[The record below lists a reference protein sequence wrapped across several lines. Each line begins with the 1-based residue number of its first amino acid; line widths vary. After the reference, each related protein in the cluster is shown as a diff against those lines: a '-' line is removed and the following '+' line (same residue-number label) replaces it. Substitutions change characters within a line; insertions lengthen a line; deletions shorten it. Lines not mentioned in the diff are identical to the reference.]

1 MSPTALGKFIETVG
15 VPVAMA
21 AACGFVVWWLLRW
34 LTGSLATQ
42 IREIKQEIKDETDD
56 VQNEVKQLH
65 GIAIGLIDRIRVLE
79 RNTLLAHT
87 TMLGQL
93 GCKELPVW
101 HDKLIVLDGHRASWY
116 GIRDISDVTSS
127 GRLVETRRG
136 SA

>member
-21 AACGFVVWWLLRW
+21 VACGFVVWWLLKW
-34 LTGSLATQ
+34 LTGSLGTQ
-42 IREIKQEIKDETDD
+42 IKEIKQEIKDETDE
-56 VQNEVKQLH
+56 VQGEIRQLH
-65 GIAIGLIDRIRVLE
+65 GITISLIDRIRVLE

-101 HDKLIVLDGHRASWY
+101 H
-116 GIRDISDVTSS
+116 
-127 GRLVETRRG
+127 ETRKEKISELKEQIKDIGRNG
-136 SA
+136 EID

>member
-1 MSPTALGKFIETVG
+1 MSPTTIGKFIETVG

-21 AACGFVVWWLLRW
+21 AACGFVVWWLLKW
-34 LTGSLATQ
+34 LTGSLAVQ

-56 VQNEVKQLH
+56 VQNEVRQLH

-93 GCKELPVW
+93 GCKELPIW
-101 HDKLIVLDGHRASWY
+101 H
-116 GIRDISDVTSS
+116 
-127 GRLVETRRG
+127 ETRKEKIAELKEQIKDIGRNG
-136 SA
+136 EVNDSN

>member
-21 AACGFVVWWLLRW
+21 AACGFVVWWLLKW
-34 LTGSLATQ
+34 LTGSLGTQ
-42 IREIKQEIKDETDD
+42 IKEIKQEIKDETDE
-56 VQNEVKQLH
+56 VQGEIRQLH
-65 GIAIGLIDRIRVLE
+65 SITISLIDRIRVLE

-101 HDKLIVLDGHRASWY
+101 H
-116 GIRDISDVTSS
+116 
-127 GRLVETRRG
+127 ETRKEKISELKEQIKDIGRNG
-136 SA
+136 EIG

>member
-21 AACGFVVWWLLRW
+21 AACGFVVWWLLKW
-34 LTGSLATQ
+34 LTGSLGTQ
-42 IREIKQEIKDETDD
+42 IKEIKQEIKDETDE
-56 VQNEVKQLH
+56 VQGEIRQLH
-65 GIAIGLIDRIRVLE
+65 SITISLIDRIRVLE

-101 HDKLIVLDGHRASWY
+101 H
-116 GIRDISDVTSS
+116 
-127 GRLVETRRG
+127 ETRKEKISELKEQIKDIGRNG
-136 SA
+136 EVN

>member
-1 MSPTALGKFIETVG
+1 MSPTTIGKFIETVG

-21 AACGFVVWWLLRW
+21 AACGFVVWWLLKW
-34 LTGSLATQ
+34 LTGSLAVQ

-101 HDKLIVLDGHRASWY
+101 H
-116 GIRDISDVTSS
+116 
-127 GRLVETRRG
+127 ETRKEKIAELKEQIKDIGRNG
-136 SA
+136 EAS

>member
-21 AACGFVVWWLLRW
+21 VACGFLVWWLLKW
-34 LTGSLATQ
+34 LTGSLGTQ
-42 IREIKQEIKDETDD
+42 IKEIKQEIKDETDE
-56 VQNEVKQLH
+56 VQGEVRQLH
-65 GIAIGLIDRIRVLE
+65 SITISLIDRIRVLE

-101 HDKLIVLDGHRASWY
+101 H
-116 GIRDISDVTSS
+116 
-127 GRLVETRRG
+127 ETRKEKIAELKEQIKDIGRNG
-136 SA
+136 EIG

>member
-21 AACGFVVWWLLRW
+21 VACGFLVWWLLKW
-34 LTGSLATQ
+34 LTGSLGTQ
-42 IREIKQEIKDETDD
+42 IKEIKQEIKDETDE
-56 VQNEVKQLH
+56 VQGEIRLLH
-65 GIAIGLIDRIRVLE
+65 SITISLIDRIRVLE

-101 HDKLIVLDGHRASWY
+101 Y
-116 GIRDISDVTSS
+116 
-127 GRLVETRRG
+127 ETRKEKISELKEQIKDIGRNG
-136 SA
+136 EVG

>member
-21 AACGFVVWWLLRW
+21 VACGFLVWWLLKW
-34 LTGSLATQ
+34 LTGSLGTQ
-42 IREIKQEIKDETDD
+42 IKEIKQEIKDETDE
-56 VQNEVKQLH
+56 VQGEVRQLH
-65 GIAIGLIDRIRVLE
+65 GITISLIDRIRVLE

-101 HDKLIVLDGHRASWY
+101 Y
-116 GIRDISDVTSS
+116 
-127 GRLVETRRG
+127 ETRKEKISELKEQIKDIGRNG
-136 SA
+136 EID

>member
-21 AACGFVVWWLLRW
+21 VACGFLVWWLLKW
-34 LTGSLATQ
+34 LTGSLGTQ
-42 IREIKQEIKDETDD
+42 IKEIKQEIKDETDE
-56 VQNEVKQLH
+56 VQGEIRQLH
-65 GIAIGLIDRIRVLE
+65 GITISLIDRIRVLE

-101 HDKLIVLDGHRASWY
+101 Y
-116 GIRDISDVTSS
+116 
-127 GRLVETRRG
+127 ETRKEKISELKEQIKDIGRNG
-136 SA
+136 EIG

>member
-101 HDKLIVLDGHRASWY
+101 H
-116 GIRDISDVTSS
+116 
-127 GRLVETRRG
+127 ETRKEKIAELKEQIKDAG
-136 SA
+136 KTNGE

>member
-21 AACGFVVWWLLRW
+21 AACGFVVWWLLKW
-34 LTGSLATQ
+34 LTGSLAVQ

-56 VQNEVKQLH
+56 VQKEVRQLH

-79 RNTLLAHT
+79 RSTLLAHT

-93 GCKELPVW
+93 GCKELPIW
-101 HDKLIVLDGHRASWY
+101 H
-116 GIRDISDVTSS
+116 
-127 GRLVETRRG
+127 ETRKEKIAELKEQIKDIGRNG
-136 SA
+136 EVNDSN